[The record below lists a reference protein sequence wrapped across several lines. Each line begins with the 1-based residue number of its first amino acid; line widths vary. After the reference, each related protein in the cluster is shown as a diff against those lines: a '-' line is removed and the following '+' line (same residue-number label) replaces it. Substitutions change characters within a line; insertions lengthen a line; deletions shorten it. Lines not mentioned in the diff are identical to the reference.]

1 MSEKLGSERAA
12 RKDWQA
18 HTAQAV
24 DYCAAHGGEDMT
36 AAERATYE
44 RMVMEAQRAAREHNE
59 TK

>member
-1 MSEKLGSERAA
+1 MSEKSGSERAA

-18 HTAQAV
+18 HTAQAM
-24 DYCAAHGGEDMT
+24 DYYAAHGGEDMT

-44 RMVMEAQRAAREHNE
+44 RMVMEAQRAAQEHNE